1 MPATTRQVGVV
12 DPKELTITYC
22 PSSHNSGF
30 QQEEQERIKPAE
42 LWQKALV
49 IYWQQAKEHN

>member
-12 DPKELTITYC
+12 DPKELTYC
-22 PSSHNSGF
+22 PSGHNSGF

-49 IYWQQAKEHN
+49 IY